1 MTSIEVTENGRSLQS
16 FLEVTEAELTQS
28 LDKKVLADATRS
40 DTKELAGWAERA
52 KWDGM
57 PQELGHHVAGFLQDD
72 AVDIFAG
79 AWGKCYELRKCLE
92 ESRANPRETTA
103 VALTDHDFTYEL
115 SPTVDILVDGVKLG
129 AIPFLVTL
137 SCQVSGLE
145 LQVRNGAIA
154 GLRTGSADGTAEIA
168 CARNTIWQRDLAHV
182 NLPGKLRLKNPIRL
196 S

>member
-1 MTSIEVTENGRSLQS
+1 MTSIEVTESGRSLQN
-16 FLEVTEAELTQS
+16 FLEVTEEQLAHS
-28 LDKKVLADATRS
+28 LNEKVLADAARS
-40 DTKELAGWAERA
+40 DTKELAIWVERA

-72 AVDIFAG
+72 AVDVFAG
-79 AWGKCYELRKCLE
+79 AWGKCYELKKCLE
-92 ESRANPRETTA
+92 ESRTNPRETSV

-137 SCQVSGLE
+137 SCQISGLE

-154 GLRTGSADGTAEIA
+154 GVRTGSADGTAEIA
-168 CARNTIWQRDLAHV
+168 CARNAIWQRDLAHIS
-182 NLPGKLRLKNPIRL
+182 LPGKLHFKNAIRL
-196 S
+196 

>member
-1 MTSIEVTENGRSLQS
+1 MTSIEVTESGRSLQN
-16 FLEVTEAELTQS
+16 FLEVTEEQLAHS
-28 LDKKVLADATRS
+28 LNEKVLADAARS
-40 DTKELAGWAERA
+40 DTKELASWVERA

-72 AVDIFAG
+72 AVDVFAG
-79 AWGKCYELRKCLE
+79 AWGKCYELKKCLE
-92 ESRANPRETTA
+92 ESRTNPRETSV

-137 SCQVSGLE
+137 SCQISGLE

-154 GLRTGSADGTAEIA
+154 GVRTGSADGTAEIA

-182 NLPGKLRLKNPIRL
+182 SLPGKLHFKNAIRL
-196 S
+196 

>member
-1 MTSIEVTENGRSLQS
+1 MTSIEVTESGRSLQN
-16 FLEVTEAELTQS
+16 FLEVTEEQLAHS
-28 LDKKVLADATRS
+28 LNEKVLADAARS
-40 DTKELAGWAERA
+40 DTKELASWVERA

-79 AWGKCYELRKCLE
+79 AWGKCYELKKCLE
-92 ESRANPRETTA
+92 ESRTNPRETSV

-137 SCQVSGLE
+137 SCQISGLE

-154 GLRTGSADGTAEIA
+154 GVRTGSADGSAEIA

-182 NLPGKLRLKNPIRL
+182 SLPGKLHFKNAIRL
-196 S
+196 

>member
-1 MTSIEVTENGRSLQS
+1 MTSIEVTESGRSLQN
-16 FLEVTEAELTQS
+16 FLEVTEEQLAHS
-28 LDKKVLADATRS
+28 LNEKVLADAARS
-40 DTKELAGWAERA
+40 DTKELASWVERA

-79 AWGKCYELRKCLE
+79 AWGKCYELKKCLE
-92 ESRANPRETTA
+92 ESRTNPRETSV

-137 SCQVSGLE
+137 SCQISGLE

-154 GLRTGSADGTAEIA
+154 GVRTGSADGTAEIA

-182 NLPGKLRLKNPIRL
+182 SLPGKLHFKNAIRL
-196 S
+196 